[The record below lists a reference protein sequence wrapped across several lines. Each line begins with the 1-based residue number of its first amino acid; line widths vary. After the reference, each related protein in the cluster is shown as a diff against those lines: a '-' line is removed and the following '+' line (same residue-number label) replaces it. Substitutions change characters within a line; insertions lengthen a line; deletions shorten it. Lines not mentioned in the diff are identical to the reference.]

1 MKHTW
6 SIELIFEA
14 LISLTVALPRSSPQ
28 VLDLDPGHIPA
39 MIRYAALVEVC
50 SSSARNP
57 WYAVTC
63 KCEFWQRRLTTI
75 CPIYALTLTREM
87 EQDLHG
93 DSDKAEDL
101 FRAALDIDFWDVEAL
116 SSYSYF
122 LYHSRG

>member
-1 MKHTW
+1 MYEEYMISYLK
-6 SIELIFEA
+6 A
-14 LISLTVALPRSSPQ
+14 LVSLTIALPLSCPQ

-50 SSSARNP
+50 ANSARDP

-63 KCEFWQRRLTTI
+63 ESEFRQRKLTNV
-75 CPIYALTLTREM
+75 CPIYTLTLTLVM

-122 LYHSRG
+122 LYHTRG